1 MLQRLTD
8 RVNYLNIMAD
18 NIHRKKEELQKLL
31 DKITDEWQ
39 ECEDKITKL
48 LPEGVSLSDHFGAEE
63 ERRKSQRPDQL
74 PPEPSPKPQTP
85 DEGHQGTPPDS
96 GSQES
101 S

>member
-8 RVNYLNIMAD
+8 RVNYLNILAD
-18 NIHRKKEELQKLL
+18 ILHGKQKVMQQEL
-31 DKITDEWQ
+31 DRITDEWQ

-63 ERRKSQRPDQL
+63 ERRKSHRPDQL

-85 DEGHQGTPPDS
+85 DGGHQGSPSDS
-96 GSQES
+96 GSQEPS
-101 S
+101 